1 MYLRSIALMAL
12 TASSAAAQ
20 GQSGEPTQRQ
30 QETRIEVEM
39 DTARI
44 QSVKELPML
53 LYIVPWKDTE
63 LSTSQQQRRIVIHDL
78 FGDFFDPVMPQS
90 ATQKEGEQ

>member
-1 MYLRSIALMAL
+1 VRIGTVAVVFLALM
-12 TASSAAAQ
+12 SSAALAQ
-20 GQSGEPTQRQ
+20 EEP
-30 QETRIEVEM
+30 RIEVEM

-63 LSTSQQQRRIVIHDL
+63 LSTSQQERRIVIHDL
-78 FGDFFDPVMPQS
+78 FGDFYDPVMPRS
-90 ATQKEGEQ
+90 VFLEEKSE

>member
-1 MYLRSIALMAL
+1 MYLKSIALMAL
-12 TASSAAAQ
+12 ALSSAAAQ
-20 GQSGEPTQRQ
+20 GQSSESTQRQ

-78 FGDFFDPVMPQS
+78 FGDFFEPVMPWS
-90 ATQKEGEQ
+90 APAENE